1 MGDIIR
7 ITRQKNLKEN
17 GKKHELHGSLVF
29 VNSTQFLF
37 KI

>member
-7 ITRQKNLKEN
+7 ITRQKNLQEN
-17 GKKHELHGSLVF
+17 GKKHELHKSFVF
-29 VNSTQFLF
+29 ANLTQFLF